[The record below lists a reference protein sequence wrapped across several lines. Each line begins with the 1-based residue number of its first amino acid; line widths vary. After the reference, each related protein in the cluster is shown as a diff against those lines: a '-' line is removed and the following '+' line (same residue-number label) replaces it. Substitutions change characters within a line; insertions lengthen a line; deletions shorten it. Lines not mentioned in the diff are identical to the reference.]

1 MPRTTYDTRNILK
14 VVWNDQ
20 NSCTVTNHVPDKTLF
35 PYIMYIMKATTQ
47 APPYTD
53 GALWKCETAVTA
65 TSKAILIV
73 DKMAAEFMKS
83 SCSRV
88 NM

>member
-1 MPRTTYDTRNILK
+1 MIQEIFCKLYGMTKTH
-14 VVWNDQ
+14 V
-20 NSCTVTNHVPDKTLF
+20 VTNHSPDKTLL
-35 PYIMYIMKATTQ
+35 PYITYIMKATTQ

-53 GALWKCETAVTA
+53 GAWWKCETAVTA
-65 TSKAILIV
+65 TNKAILIV
-73 DKMAAEFMKS
+73 DKMTMKI